1 METLAHPS
9 SVTVAFV
16 HSIAVLLQLPG
27 LGSRNKIQGQMSLMP
42 PSMSIC
48 DFVTRL
54 YAFEAAL

>member
-1 METLAHPS
+1 METLPHPS

-16 HSIAVLLQLPG
+16 HSTAVLQLPG

-42 PSMSIC
+42 PSVSIC